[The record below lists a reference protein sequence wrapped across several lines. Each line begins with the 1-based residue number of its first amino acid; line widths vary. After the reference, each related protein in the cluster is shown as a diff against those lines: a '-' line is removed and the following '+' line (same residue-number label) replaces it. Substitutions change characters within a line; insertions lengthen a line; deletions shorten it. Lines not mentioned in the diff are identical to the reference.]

1 MSFRS
6 IFAHGLTRK
15 FVNSPELVSLFFFS
29 LFKLPQMYLL
39 SLGLAYLDIKTVIN
53 KGTAAVQVRALKSK
67 I

>member
-1 MSFRS
+1 MRFRS

-15 FVNSPELVSLFFFS
+15 FGNSPELVSLFFS

>member
-6 IFAHGLTRK
+6 IFAHGLTHK
-15 FVNSPELVSLFFFS
+15 FVNSPELVSLFFS
-29 LFKLPQMYLL
+29 PFKFPQMYLL

-67 I
+67 L